1 MPDGGPG
8 TAGDGVAGGPRT
20 ELLAK
25 AVAWFAEHGVGD
37 TSLRTLAAGIG
48 TSHRMLNYH
57 FGSRDGLLGAVV
69 EAVEQAEHAALV
81 ELAGSGLDPFEAGTV
96 FWARVADRAE
106 VFAPLF
112 FELSTH
118 AMRGEPHAAGL
129 RAWLRSGWTTAIRD
143 AYLALGIPA
152 DRADT
157 LALQSLAMARGLLFE
172 VAVTGDRA
180 AADLAMARWTELV
193 RREVDDGAHPRP
205 GTGPQKVSPVRRS

>member
-1 MPDGGPG
+1 M
-8 TAGDGVAGGPRT
+8 TARD
-20 ELLAK
+20 ELLER

-57 FGSRDGLLGAVV
+57 FGSRAGLLAAVV
-69 EAVEQAEHAALV
+69 EAVERSEQDALLELTAAHHD
-81 ELAGSGLDPFEAGTV
+81 AYEAGMV
-96 FWARVADRAE
+96 FWERVADRAA

-118 AMRGEPHAAGL
+118 AMRDEPHADPL
-129 RAWLRSGWTTAIRD
+129 RRWFARGWSDVLTEAYGRLGVED
-143 AYLALGIPA
+143 A
-152 DRADT
+152 RAHT

-180 AADLAMARWTELV
+180 AADAAMTSWTAMV
-193 RREVDDGAHPRP
+193 RRELEEAR
-205 GTGPQKVSPVRRS
+205 

>member
-1 MPDGGPG
+1 M
-8 TAGDGVAGGPRT
+8 TPRE
-20 ELLAK
+20 ELLDR

-69 EAVEQAEHAALV
+69 DAVERSEQAALL
-81 ELAGSGLDPFEAGTV
+81 ELASTHADPFEAGEL
-96 FWARVADRAE
+96 FWARVADRAA

-118 AMRGEPHAAGL
+118 AMRGERHAAPL
-129 RAWLRSGWTTAIRD
+129 RQWLGEGWLPAFTD
-143 AYLALGIPA
+143 AYAAQGLPPE
-152 DRADT
+152 RARV

-172 VAVTGDRA
+172 VAATGDRVG
-180 AADLAMARWTELV
+180 ADAAMAAWTEMV
-193 RREVDDGAHPRP
+193 RRELPPAHSANAEA
-205 GTGPQKVSPVRRS
+205 GPLR